1 MASIYERLNFSFD
14 TSKFGDSINLSD
26 STKSYLKAAP
36 VKLETW
42 QKDDLAN
49 GSIVKTDYFKNPMIN
64 VTARLSNNVNTMNQ
78 IVQTIDTFDNIED
91 VSATVC
97 VNLPPISK

>member
-49 GSIVKTDYFKNPMIN
+49 GSIVKTDYFKNMYFFTFSLFMSCGFIHFKLKITHWYSYNMI
-64 VTARLSNNVNTMNQ
+64 VN
-78 IVQTIDTFDNIED
+78 
-91 VSATVC
+91 A
-97 VNLPPISK
+97 